1 MNSCLFVHSILQD
14 LEFIRRID
22 DDLYICEYALCNMHL
37 QYVQDMYG
45 VYRICTVL
53 VYSMCCVYT
62 VSLCADILIE
72 I

>member
-1 MNSCLFVHSILQD
+1 MLFTRSILQD

-22 DDLYICEYALCNMHL
+22 DDLYICECALCNMRL
-37 QYVQDMYG
+37 QYVQDMYS

-62 VSLCADILIE
+62 VPVYADILID